1 MEIGGRDHNVKRYG
15 YFHCVITILESFI
28 LCDFECMYFFSPTR
42 RGEGLGEFS
51 TLDVGVS
58 VCNAQLV

>member
-15 YFHCVITILESFI
+15 YFHCRITTLESFI
-28 LCDFECMYFFSPTR
+28 VCDFACMYFFSPTR

-51 TLDVGVS
+51 TLDVS
-58 VCNAQLV
+58 VWVLNAQLV